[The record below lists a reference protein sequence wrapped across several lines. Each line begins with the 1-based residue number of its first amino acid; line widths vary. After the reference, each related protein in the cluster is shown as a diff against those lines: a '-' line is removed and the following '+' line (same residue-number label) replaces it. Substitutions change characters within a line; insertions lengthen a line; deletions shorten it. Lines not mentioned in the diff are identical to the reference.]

1 MLRKFIQG
9 VTYTMATARH
19 SIPPNVWFNVEVI
32 RRGILTT
39 VRVNGTAVISNIAQA
54 QLGPGQAGAITHW
67 SKGRFDD
74 FSITERVVR

>member
-54 QLGPGQAGAITHW
+54 QLGPDRQAP
-67 SKGRFDD
+67 SLMVKGRFD